1 MSDNGLSPQ
10 NNQGAERGGDQDL
23 AAPDTPGVAI
33 RPAVAG
39 DLPAIV
45 GLLADDPLG
54 RLRDDAAAASLDPA
68 YTAAFAAI
76 DADPNQI
83 LAVMAADGGRIVGT
97 AQITFLPGL
106 SRKGAWRG
114 QIEAVRV
121 AADLRSRGLGER
133 LMAWAVERCR
143 ERGCR
148 LVQLASDKT
157 RLDAHRFY
165 GRLGFAASH
174 EGFKLYL

>member
-1 MSDNGLSPQ
+1 MPRKDLISGDGTSPEVDT
-10 NNQGAERGGDQDL
+10 GM
-23 AAPDTPGVAI
+23 AAPDTPGVAV

-45 GLLADDPLG
+45 ALLADDPLG
-54 RLRDDAAAASLDPA
+54 RLRDEVASSSLDPA
-68 YTAAFAAI
+68 YAAAFAAI

-83 LAVMAADGGRIVGT
+83 LAVMVADGGRIVGT

-121 AADLRSRGLGER
+121 AADLRSRGLGAV

-148 LVQLASDKT
+148 LVQLSSDKT